1 MGSNYRNPKAVA
13 TQRSMLPD
21 VGEKVLGD
29 NRDKI
34 WKVYQRIPE
43 VAQNDTLLQL
53 AFWEEF
59 DGLKQVLG
67 DRYDAWVEWYLHHA
81 TDAESIRRSRQ
92 SLTEHGILPQREEIR
107 QKRAWKAGMWKKY
120 WGQNR

>member
-1 MGSNYRNPKAVA
+1 
-13 TQRSMLPD
+13 MLPD

-53 AFWEEF
+53 AFW
-59 DGLKQVLG
+59 
-67 DRYDAWVEWYLHHA
+67 
-81 TDAESIRRSRQ
+81 
-92 SLTEHGILPQREEIR
+92 
-107 QKRAWKAGMWKKY
+107 
-120 WGQNR
+120 